1 MNEIHH
7 RVAQSPTEIDWLRSI
22 CFQTKRTDEQ
32 IKE

>member
-22 CFQTKRTDEQ
+22 CFQTKEQ
-32 IKE
+32 MTK